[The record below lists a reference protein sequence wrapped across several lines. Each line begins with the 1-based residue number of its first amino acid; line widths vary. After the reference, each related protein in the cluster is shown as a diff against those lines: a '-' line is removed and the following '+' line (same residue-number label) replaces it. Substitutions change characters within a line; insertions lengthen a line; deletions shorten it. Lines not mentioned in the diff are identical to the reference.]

1 MIKENQEYI
10 ELLPNWAAEFSKK
23 YCSKTAN
30 LYCIHGNVRDFLP
43 HRAYHGVF
51 SFVKITDYISEVI
64 FGNRDVIAF
73 FDYSCGITFSLSD
86 MAIEYLSVMHKKYP
100 DVVPQDFLSRDP
112 TKAFFYLEK
121 YFTHIINQNN
131 ERYYKGEIEEKTP
144 IRMVLIIDYAE
155 TVVPN
160 DDINNLNDVDR
171 YSLVTL
177 NRWASEPLFTRED
190 VSIVMIAEN
199 LSDIN
204 KRITSSPYT
213 IKIDIPFPDEN
224 TRFHFLK
231 YLAKEDNQEDILLN
245 LDRSLTLAK
254 MANLTAGLNLSHL
267 YQTVAQ
273 AYQEDM
279 PITRDYLVKRKQEI
293 IEAEASSLLEFVNT
307 DYGLDFISGYDF
319 VKNRFKQA
327 VKALSGQMYEAM
339 PMGYLIAGPI
349 GTGKS
354 FLVSA
359 FASEIGIPMVRLCNF
374 RSQWQGTTEANLERV
389 INILKAMSPVAIMID
404 EADAVLGNRQTK
416 DVNGTSGR
424 VFAQIASFMGDT
436 RYRGKI
442 IWFLIT
448 SRPDLL
454 PVDLKRQG
462 RAEEHLALFYPE
474 TIEEKA
480 NIFETIQKKLHIKTT
495 GVIFKDIVKK
505 LTFEASGADIESILV
520 RAKMNAILCHR
531 AMVTKE
537 DLLKTIQDFI
547 PPSYPYE
554 IELQNLVASI
564 ECTSK
569 EMVPKK
575 YREMSRQKLLADI
588 MEIKQILGEKL

>member
-1 MIKENQEYI
+1 MIKENKEYI
-10 ELLPNWAAEFSKK
+10 ELLPNWAGEFSRK

-73 FDYSCGITFSLSD
+73 FDYSCGITFSLSN
-86 MAIEYLSVMHKKYP
+86 MTIEYISVMHKKYP
-100 DVVPQDFLSRDP
+100 EENPQDFLSRDP

-121 YFTHIINQNN
+121 YFTYIINQNN
-131 ERYYKGEIEEKTP
+131 ERYYRGEIEEKRP

-171 YSLVTL
+171 YNLVTL
-177 NRWASEPLFTRED
+177 NRWANEPLFTRED

-199 LSDIN
+199 LIDIN
-204 KRITSSPYT
+204 KRITSSPST
-213 IKIDIPFPDEN
+213 IKIDIPFPDES
-224 TRFHFLK
+224 TRLHFLQ
-231 YLAKEDNQEDILLN
+231 YLAKEDNQEDILLSM
-245 LDRSLTLAK
+245 DRSLTLAK

-267 YQTVAQ
+267 YQMVAQ
-273 AYQEDM
+273 AYQEDV

-307 DYGLDFISGYDF
+307 EYGLDYISGYDF
-319 VKNRFKQA
+319 VKNRFKEA
-327 VKALSGQMYEAM
+327 VKALSGQMYEVM

-374 RSQWQGTTEANLERV
+374 RSAWQGSTEANLERV

-404 EADAVLGNRQTK
+404 EADAVLGNRSNKNESGT
-416 DVNGTSGR
+416 DVR

-436 RYRGKI
+436 QYRGKI

-474 TIEEKA
+474 TLEEKA
-480 NIFETIQKKLHIKTT
+480 NIFETMQKKLHIKTT
-495 GVIFKDIVKK
+495 GVVFKDIVKK
-505 LTFEASGADIESILV
+505 ITFEASGADIESILV
-520 RAKMNAILCHR
+520 RAKMNAILSHR

-575 YREMSRQKLLADI
+575 YREMSRQKLLSDI
-588 MEIKQILGEKL
+588 MEIKQILGEK